1 MATRKEN
8 TVRNAYERILN
19 VMREQGSKDN
29 PEQLQLARVVG
40 GQVVIG
46 GQRLDPED
54 YLIADG
60 VTIADGDT
68 VLIIQISDD
77 QYVVICKVVSA

>member
-1 MATRKEN
+1 
-8 TVRNAYERILN
+8 
-19 VMREQGSKDN
+19 MREQGSKNN

-40 GQVVIG
+40 GQAVIG

>member
-1 MATRKEN
+1 
-8 TVRNAYERILN
+8 
-19 VMREQGSKDN
+19 MREQGSKDN

-40 GQVVIG
+40 RQVVIG

>member
-1 MATRKEN
+1 
-8 TVRNAYERILN
+8 
-19 VMREQGSKDN
+19 MREQGSKDN

-68 VLIIQISDD
+68 VTTNML
-77 QYVVICKVVSA
+77 